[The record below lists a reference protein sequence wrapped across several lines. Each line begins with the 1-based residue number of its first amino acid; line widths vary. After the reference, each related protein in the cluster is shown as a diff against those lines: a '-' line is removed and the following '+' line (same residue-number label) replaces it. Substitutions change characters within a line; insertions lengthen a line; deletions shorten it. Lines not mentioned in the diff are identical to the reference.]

1 MDSTILCLAKT
12 MEGYLAI
19 EEWSSLVRQFKD
31 AEKAYGMRPYDTEQL
46 CRDVLRHLQYTRIR
60 QYNLFTQQ
68 RGEEFERLVAS
79 LEGTYSPAAVQ
90 RFLQN
95 EDLWKTTL
103 AIGER

>member
-1 MDSTILCLAKT
+1 
-12 MEGYLAI
+12 MEGYLAVQ
-19 EEWSSLVRQFKD
+19 EWSSLVRQFKD
-31 AEKAYGMRPYDTEQL
+31 SEKEYDIRPYDTEQM
-46 CRDVLRHLQYTRIR
+46 CRDILRAIQYGRFR

-79 LEGTYSPAAVQ
+79 LEKTYSPEAVQ

-103 AIGER
+103 AIGERG